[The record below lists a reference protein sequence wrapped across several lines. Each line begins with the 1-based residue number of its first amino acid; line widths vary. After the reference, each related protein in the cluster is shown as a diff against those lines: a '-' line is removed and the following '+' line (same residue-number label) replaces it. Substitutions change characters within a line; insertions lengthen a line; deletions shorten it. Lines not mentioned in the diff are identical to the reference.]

1 MMISKLLY
9 VILKNCITIVDEQIP
24 NLTIKNLIMNKCFL
38 PIIIVILSFVSCS
51 NDNDITSDSDTK
63 WWILV
68 HPTHG
73 NEGIYLYNETNSS
86 IERIIELPNQVESPH
101 ALEFDGEFLWL
112 GGMGL
117 NESIYKLNPE
127 DGTVV
132 SEINNIR
139 TEGISYLNGEL
150 YYSFYGKI
158 YRISQNGTLIQEITL
173 STENNPSDI
182 EINNSVLYYVYN
194 GPIDP
199 IIKISPPNSTEETIV
214 ETEVSGLYTLAIHN
228 DNLIVTTDSNKIRR
242 FDINSG
248 ERISDTETIVEGWI
262 TAIVPYYKQSE

>member
-1 MMISKLLY
+1 
-9 VILKNCITIVDEQIP
+9 
-24 NLTIKNLIMNKCFL
+24 MNKYFL
-38 PIIIVILSFVSCS
+38 PFIIAILSFVSCS
-51 NDNDITSDSDTK
+51 NDNDDDITINSDTK

-86 IERIIELPNQVESPH
+86 IEKIIELPNQVDSPH

-112 GGMGL
+112 GGMGE

-127 DGTVV
+127 DGTVI
-132 SEINNIR
+132 SELTNIR

-158 YRISQNGTLIQEITL
+158 NRISQDGTPIQEIAL
-173 STENNPSDI
+173 STNNNPTDI
-182 EINNSVLYYVYN
+182 EINDSVMYYVHN

-199 IIKISPPNSTEETIV
+199 IVKINPTNSTEETIV
-214 ETEVSGLYTLAIHN
+214 ETQVSGLYTLAVHD
-228 DNLIVTTDSNKIRR
+228 DNLIVITNFNEIRR
-242 FDINSG
+242 FDITTG
-248 ERISDTETIVEGWI
+248 EKISDTETIIEGWI
-262 TAIVPYYKQSE
+262 TAIVPYDK

>member
-1 MMISKLLY
+1 
-9 VILKNCITIVDEQIP
+9 
-24 NLTIKNLIMNKCFL
+24 MNKYFL
-38 PIIIVILSFVSCS
+38 PFIIAILSFVSCS
-51 NDNDITSDSDTK
+51 NDNDDDITINSDTK

-86 IERIIELPNQVESPH
+86 IEKIIELPNQVDSPH

-112 GGMGL
+112 GGMGE

-127 DGTVV
+127 DGTVI
-132 SEINNIR
+132 SELTNIR

-158 YRISQNGTLIQEITL
+158 NRISQDGTPIQEIAL
-173 STENNPSDI
+173 STNNNPTDI
-182 EINNSVLYYVYN
+182 EINDSVMYYVHN

-199 IIKISPPNSTEETIV
+199 IVKINPTNSTEETIV
-214 ETEVSGLYTLAIHN
+214 ETEVSGLYTLAVHD
-228 DNLIVTTDSNKIRR
+228 DNLIVITNFNEIRR
-242 FDINSG
+242 FDITTG
-248 ERISDTETIVEGWI
+248 EKISDTETIIEGWI
-262 TAIVPYYKQSE
+262 TAIVPYDK